1 MAARC
6 DPCLPR
12 QHAPSIFLHVQ
23 ILLHPPFVKKGIEM
37 RGEDFLVSI
46 WRAAEKMQ
54 DLSYKEG
61 GIRERILFVSS
72 SDFVGRAYL

>member
-1 MAARC
+1 
-6 DPCLPR
+6 
-12 QHAPSIFLHVQ
+12 
-23 ILLHPPFVKKGIEM
+23 VKKGIEM

>member
-1 MAARC
+1 
-6 DPCLPR
+6 
-12 QHAPSIFLHVQ
+12 
-23 ILLHPPFVKKGIEM
+23 VKKGIEM
-37 RGEDFLVSI
+37 RGEGFLVSI

-54 DLSYKEG
+54 DLSYKKG